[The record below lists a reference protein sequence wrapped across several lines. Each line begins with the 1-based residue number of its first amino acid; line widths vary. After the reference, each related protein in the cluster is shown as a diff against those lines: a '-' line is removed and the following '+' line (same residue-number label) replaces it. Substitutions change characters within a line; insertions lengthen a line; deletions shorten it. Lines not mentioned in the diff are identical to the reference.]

1 MPLQLSCPDNLTG
14 WPSSKSVPKAKCS
27 AVDQSMF
34 FSSFIDFLL
43 FSTILTNF
51 LFSSYPL
58 GSSVIDK
65 PICFNLSSLTDVS
78 PLLCS
83 RSGAAFNPD
92 HCPSNQSALFGL

>member
-1 MPLQLSCPDNLTG
+1 
-14 WPSSKSVPKAKCS
+14 
-27 AVDQSMF
+27 MF
-34 FSSFIDFLL
+34 FPSFIDFLL

-78 PLLCS
+78 PLLSS
-83 RSGAAFNPD
+83 RSGAAFSPD
-92 HCPSNQSALFGL
+92 HCPSNQSALFTLFQLFWLVIFDKLFFFLHDLSYL